1 MIAAAEYCNHF
12 YSNFKR
18 DIYGAVRG
26 SAVFKVTLRE
36 ITYNS
41 DDINKQYEY
50 SVCIFYRDPT
60 EDVGYGYT
68 VDNYGTDYKE
78 ALAAYKEALRTYHFK
93 EEDKSNA

>member
-1 MIAAAEYCNHF
+1 MIPAVEYCNDF
-12 YSNFKR
+12 YNNSKR

-36 ITYNS
+36 ITYNNNDES
-41 DDINKQYEY
+41 DY

-60 EDVGYGYT
+60 KDVGYSCT

-93 EEDKSNA
+93 EEDDDDDDA

>member
-1 MIAAAEYCNHF
+1 MIPAAEYCNHF
-12 YSNFKR
+12 YSDSKR

-36 ITYNS
+36 ITYNN
-41 DDINKQYEY
+41 DGINKQNEY

-60 EDVGYGYT
+60 KDVGYACP
-68 VDNYGTDYKE
+68 VDDYGTDYTE

-93 EEDKSNA
+93 EEDDDNA